1 MKKRLGLLALT
12 AVLTSVA
19 YGASIDHIQTYTP
32 EYLGN
37 QAQNGMINNVSVYYN
52 PAGIV
57 NLEKGTYVHIGAQLA
72 VGHEKM
78 EYNDKDYKADLFQPI
93 PNFAL
98 YKVEDDSA
106 LYWTFGGI
114 AGGGDLKYD
123 DGVAGTAVIPDI
135 VNGMG
140 GINIGGYLIKDLK
153 DAGSSAEGKNLYA
166 QTTLGKVWK
175 IDNKLSL
182 SAAGR
187 LVYGIRELKGDLN
200 LISDDKLSQGM
211 IDKFFGGKIHA
222 DIDSERTAW
231 GYGFQLGVNYQ
242 ATEKLNLAMRYDSR
256 VKLDFEAEGTRED
269 LKTLLPG
276 LGFGNFYPEY
286 IDGDKTRRD
295 LPAILAAG
303 MSYKVTDNWTV
314 GLSGNYYFN
323 KDAKMDRKV
332 GKVEIPGTGVSIS
345 GLEAEYDNGW
355 ELALGTEY
363 RFSPKWAILGSINY
377 ADTGAKVTSYDDV
390 EYALNSVTLGTGL
403 KYNPDETTEWV
414 FTVCH
419 FFYDSEKGHF
429 DQKYSNPIFSG
440 KVGNPE
446 YDKSITAFGVSYT
459 KKF

>member
-1 MKKRLGLLALT
+1 
-12 AVLTSVA
+12 
-19 YGASIDHIQTYTP
+19 
-32 EYLGN
+32 
-37 QAQNGMINNVSVYYN
+37 
-52 PAGIV
+52 
-57 NLEKGTYVHIGAQLA
+57 
-72 VGHEKM
+72 
-78 EYNDKDYKADLFQPI
+78 
-93 PNFAL
+93 
-98 YKVEDDSA
+98 
-106 LYWTFGGI
+106 
-114 AGGGDLKYD
+114 
-123 DGVAGTAVIPDI
+123 
-135 VNGMG
+135 
-140 GINIGGYLIKDLK
+140 
-153 DAGSSAEGKNLYA
+153 
-166 QTTLGKVWK
+166 
-175 IDNKLSL
+175 
-182 SAAGR
+182 
-187 LVYGIRELKGDLN
+187 
-200 LISDDKLSQGM
+200 
-211 IDKFFGGKIHA
+211 
-222 DIDSERTAW
+222 
-231 GYGFQLGVNYQ
+231 
-242 ATEKLNLAMRYDSR
+242 
-256 VKLDFEAEGTRED
+256 
-269 LKTLLPG
+269 
-276 LGFGNFYPEY
+276 
-286 IDGDKTRRD
+286 
-295 LPAILAAG
+295 

>member
-37 QAQNGMINNVSVYYN
+37 QAQNGMINNASVYYN

-57 NLEKGTYVHIGAQLA
+57 NLEKGTYVHVGAQLA

-78 EYNDKDYKADLFQPI
+78 EYKGEEYKADLFQPI
-93 PNFAL
+93 PNFAM

-135 VNGMG
+135 ILKSPLGGMFED
-140 GINIGGYLIKDLK
+140 IKDT
-153 DAGSSAEGKNLYA
+153 GSSAEGKNLYA

-187 LVYGIRELKGDLN
+187 LVYGIRELKGNIDLN
-200 LISDDKLSQGM
+200 GKLK
-211 IDKFFGGKIHA
+211 DNKEVAIHA

-231 GYGFQLGVNYQ
+231 GYGAQFGLNYQ
-242 ATEKLNLAMRYDSR
+242 ANEKLNLALRYDTR
-256 VKLDFEAEGTRED
+256 VKLNFKAKGNNNPFKLENLG
-269 LKTLLPG
+269 LNG
-276 LGFGNFYPEY
+276 NLGFENFYPEY
-286 IDGDKTRRD
+286 MPGTKTRRD

-303 MSYKVTDNWTV
+303 MSYKVTDNWLV

-323 KDAKMDRKV
+323 KDAKMDRV
-332 GKVEIPGTGVSIS
+332 AGSGNLGGVPLK
-345 GLEAEYDNGW
+345 GFEAEYDNGW

-363 RFSPKWAILGSINY
+363 RFSPKWAVLGSINY

-419 FFYDSEKGHF
+419 FFYDSESGHY
-429 DQKYSNPIFSG
+429 DVKYQGAVPNPS
-440 KVGNPE
+440 

>member
-37 QAQNGMINNVSVYYN
+37 QAQNGMINNTSVYYN

-78 EYNDKDYKADLFQPI
+78 EYKGEDYKADLFQPI

-114 AGGGDLKYD
+114 AGGGDLEYK
-123 DGVAGTAVIPDI
+123 DGVAGTAVVEDLLNSLLPVLPTVPSELKNLK
-135 VNGMG
+135 VNT
-140 GINIGGYLIKDLK
+140 N
-153 DAGSSAEGKNLYA
+153 GSKAEGKNLYA

-175 IDNKLSL
+175 VNNKLSL

-187 LVYGIRELKGDLN
+187 LVYGIRELKADLYIN
-200 LISDDKLSQGM
+200 EKNSGATLGYA
-211 IDKFFGGKIHA
+211 G
-222 DIDSERTAW
+222 IDSERTAL
-231 GYGFQLGVNYQ
+231 GYGGQFGINYQ
-242 ATEKLNLAMRYDSR
+242 ATEKLNLAMRYDTR
-256 VKLDFEAEGTRED
+256 VRLEFEAEGTRED

>member
-37 QAQNGMINNVSVYYN
+37 SAQNGMINNVSAYYN
-52 PAGIV
+52 PAGLV
-57 NLEKGTYVHIGAQLA
+57 HLEKGTYVHVGAQLA

-78 EYNDKDYKADLFQPI
+78 EYKGEELKADLFQPI
-93 PNFAL
+93 PNFAM

-123 DGVAGTAVIPDI
+123 NGVAGTAVVGDI
-135 VNGMG
+135 LAGLG
-140 GINIGGYLIKDLK
+140 ITGINTN
-153 DAGSSAEGKNLYA
+153 GSTAEGKNLYA

-187 LVYGIRELKGDLN
+187 LVYGIRELKGD
-200 LISDDKLSQGM
+200 IYLSGNPLFM
-211 IDKFFGGKIHA
+211 ESIFKENNHA
-222 DIDSERTAW
+222 SIDSERTAW
-231 GYGFQLGVNYQ
+231 GYGLQLGLNYQ
-242 ATEKLNLAMRYDSR
+242 ATEKLNFAMRYDSR
-256 VKLDFEAEGTRED
+256 VKMDFEAKTNGKEKNIN
-269 LKTLLPG
+269 LKG
-276 LGFGNFYPEY
+276 QDLGFSTFYPEY
-286 IDGDKTRRD
+286 ADGIKSRRD
-295 LPAILAAG
+295 LPAILAVG
-303 MSYKVTDNWTV
+303 MSYQVTDKWTV

-323 KDAKMDRKV
+323 KDAKLDRIKSESTL
-332 GKVEIPGTGVSIS
+332 GKLGVK
-345 GLEAEYDNGW
+345 EVKAEYDNGW

-419 FFYDSEKGHF
+419 FFYDSENGHYNK
-429 DQKYSNPIFSG
+429 KYPVNQSAPLPSF
-440 KVGNPE
+440 KEVGNPS

>member
-37 QAQNGMINNVSVYYN
+37 QAQNGMINNASVYYN

-78 EYNDKDYKADLFQPI
+78 EYKGEDYKADLFQPI

-98 YKVEDDSA
+98 YKVEDNSA

-114 AGGGDLKYD
+114 AGGGDLEYK
-123 DGVAGTAVIPDI
+123 DGVAGTKVVEDI
-135 VNGMG
+135 LYGQVTT
-140 GINIGGYLIKDLK
+140 D
-153 DAGSSAEGKNLYA
+153 GSKAEGKNLYA

-175 IDNKLSL
+175 IDNKLSV
-182 SAAGR
+182 STAGR
-187 LVYGIRELKGDLN
+187 LVYGIRELKGDLYLN
-200 LISDDKLSQGM
+200 SNSIKLGEA
-211 IDKFFGGKIHA
+211 H
-222 DIDSERTAW
+222 IDSERTAW
-231 GYGFQLGVNYQ
+231 GYGIQLGLNYK
-242 ATEKLNLAMRYDSR
+242 ATEKLNLALRYDSR
-256 VKLDFEAEGTRED
+256 VRMEFEA
-269 LKTLLPG
+269 KTNGKEIKIERLPTASGIINIPDGG
-276 LGFGNFYPEY
+276 LGFSNFYPEY
-286 IDGDKTRRD
+286 ADGDKTRRD

-303 MSYKVTDNWTV
+303 MSYKVTDNWVV

-323 KDAKMDRKV
+323 KDAKMDRKKSSIKHPIT
-332 GKVEIPGTGVSIS
+332 GKKIE

-419 FFYDSEKGHF
+419 FFYDSESGHY
-429 DQKYSNPIFSG
+429 DVKYAGYPTVSNPS
-440 KVGNPE
+440 

>member
-37 QAQNGMINNVSVYYN
+37 QAQNGMINNASVYYN

-57 NLEKGTYVHIGAQLA
+57 NLEKGTYVHVGAQLA

-78 EYNDKDYKADLFQPI
+78 EYKGEDYKADLLQPI
-93 PNFAL
+93 PNFAM

-114 AGGGDLKYD
+114 AGGGDLEYK
-123 DGVAGTAVIPDI
+123 DGVAGTAVVGDIIAGLPD
-135 VNGMG
+135 
-140 GINIGGYLIKDLK
+140 GILGSLAPYKDK
-153 DAGSSAEGKNLYA
+153 INTYGSSAEGKNLYA

-187 LVYGIRELKGDLN
+187 LVYGIRELKGDLYLN
-200 LISDDKLSQGM
+200 IGDKKLE
-211 IDKFFGGKIHA
+211 GKEAH
-222 DIDSERTAW
+222 IDSERTAW
-231 GYGFQLGVNYQ
+231 GYGVQLGLNYQ
-242 ATEKLNLAMRYDSR
+242 ANEKLNLAMRYDSR
-256 VKLDFEAEGTRED
+256 VKMNFKADASESKVEG
-269 LKTLLPG
+269 LIPGIG
-276 LGFGNFYPEY
+276 LGFSDFYPEY
-286 IDGDKTRRD
+286 ADGVKSRRD
-295 LPAILAAG
+295 LPAILAVG
-303 MSYKVTDNWTV
+303 MSYQVTDKWTV

-323 KDAKMDRKV
+323 KDAKLDRIKSESTL
-332 GKVEIPGTGVSIS
+332 GKLGVK
-345 GLEAEYDNGW
+345 EVKAEYDNGW

-419 FFYDSEKGHF
+419 FFYDSENGHYNK
-429 DQKYSNPIFSG
+429 KYPVNQSAPLPSF
-440 KVGNPE
+440 KEVGNPS